1 MSEGLGLQRP
11 AIGVISIAAAFLSAV
26 ALNHQSAEDI
36 FAYSQDSNSNHN
48 KVNSIIYYD
57 IFSDLSRN
65 FTGTVDK
72 LEHNNNNNNNNN
84 NNFQQDSGNTRH

>member
-1 MSEGLGLQRP
+1 MSEGFGFTKPSNRCNKHSCG
-11 AIGVISIAAAFLSAV
+11 IFISSSFESSV
-26 ALNHQSAEDI
+26 CRGY

-72 LEHNNNNNNNNN
+72 LKHNNNNNN